1 MAAYFDTPIK
11 TNDQSVD
18 RVLAAGLPV
27 ILIFSDGAPDR
38 SLEQVMDNIA
48 HQSAGKLLLAQV
60 NVTENPAT
68 TLRYRITNTP
78 SIVTFRNGVQF
89 SSAESINAA
98 DLEAHAAY
106 LLGSG
111 PKPASRRASMGKNS
125 GTSSSH
131 RDNDTP
137 SGKAADPIEVKDSTF
152 EQKVLGSTIPVL
164 VDFWAPWCGPC
175 RMMEPILENIAR
187 ESAGKIRVAKLNVDQ
202 NPITANRYGVRSIP
216 TMMVVRNG
224 QIIDQ
229 WAGALPEQLL
239 RQRIAHIV
247 NA

>member
-18 RVLAAGLPV
+18 RVLVAGLPV

-48 HQSAGKLLLAQV
+48 HQSVGKLLLAQV

-68 TLRYRITNTP
+68 TLRYRITKPP

-111 PKPASRRASMGKNS
+111 PKPATKQASMGKNS

-131 RDNDTP
+131 KDNDTQ
-137 SGKAADPIEVKDSTF
+137 SRKAADLIEVKDSTF
-152 EQKVLGSTIPVL
+152 EQKVLGSPIPVL
-164 VDFWAPWCGPC
+164 VDFWAPWCSPC
-175 RMMEPILENIAR
+175 IMMEPILENIAR
-187 ESAGKIRVAKLNVDQ
+187 ESAGKLRVAKLNVDQ
-202 NPITANRYGVRSIP
+202 NPKTANRYGVRSIP
-216 TMMVVRNG
+216 TMMVVRDG

-239 RQRIAHIV
+239 RQRIANIL